1 MISKNGVVSVYG
13 FLLGLSVL
21 FVWLLIQNSV
31 LLDIYADLTIV
42 NPLHL
47 FIVYAAISN
56 VLVCVVNRGI
66 TYKVCAQALFLGL
79 AMAAGLLIS
88 IQASVSWKPFGWY
101 ICVMAIFHYSEFLSI
116 AVCNPKSLTSSSF
129 MLNHSIAYGVA
140 AATSWLEYLLWHYY
154 LPDMK
159 TIHEISYFGLVLC
172 ALGETLRKSAIWT
185 ARDNFTHLVQQEKAQ
200 THTLVTHGVYSW
212 FRHPSYVGWF
222 YWSIGTQIVMINPV
236 CMVAYALAS
245 WKFFKDRIYYE
256 EITLLNF
263 FGDDYISYQE
273 KVGIG
278 LPFIEGFVVTRDKE

>member
-1 MISKNGVVSVYG
+1 MISKNGIVSVYG
-13 FLLGLSVL
+13 FLLGLSNL
-21 FVWLLIQNSV
+21 FVWLLLGNSD
-31 LLDIYADLTIV
+31 LLDTYVDPAVV

-47 FIVYAAISN
+47 FIVYAAIAN
-56 VLVCVVNRGI
+56 VLVCVVNRGT

-88 IQASVSWKPFGWY
+88 IQAPASWKPFGWY

-116 AVCNPKSLTSSSF
+116 AVCNPKTLTSSSF
-129 MLNHSIAYGVA
+129 MLDHSIAYGVA
-140 AATSWLEYLLWHYY
+140 AATSWLEYLLWHYF
-154 LPDMK
+154 LRDMK
-159 TIHEISYFGLVLC
+159 TIHEISYFGLLLC
-172 ALGETLRKSAIWT
+172 AFGEALRKGAIWT

-236 CMVAYALAS
+236 CVVAYALAS

-263 FGDDYISYQE
+263 FGEDYISYQE

-278 LPFIEGFVVTRDKE
+278 LPFIRGFVVTRDKQ